1 MSVRVTEFLGIWLAP
16 YDDPSTP
23 EPPKETM
30 DIFYKAQL
38 LEVTDIP
45 DAQEVEKVA
54 WFHPDQLPDSIAFP
68 EAQQP
73 ALAAWVRSRTETV
86 NLPDRP

>member
-1 MSVRVTEFLGIWLAP
+1 VTEFLGIWLAP

-23 EPPKETM
+23 EASKQTM
-30 DIFYKAQL
+30 DIFYKADFVA
-38 LEVTDIP
+38 VTDTP
-45 DAQEVEKVA
+45 DAQEVEEVA
-54 WFHPDQLPDSIAFP
+54 WFHADRLPDSIAFP

-73 ALAAWVRSRTETV
+73 ALAAWVSSRTQTV